1 MVPLILIIED
11 NTDLLFNLD
20 LMLKS
25 NNYRT
30 LTAKNGKEAI
40 KILTELNE
48 IPDLILSDIMMPTM
62 DGYEF
67 FREISAAP
75 KWHRIPFIFL
85 TAKTSPKEIR
95 LGKLL
100 GADDYVTKPFKEKDL
115 LAIISGKLARVRRI
129 SVINEKVEKAFSIM
143 NLDMKL
149 SNVSKKI
156 NLTCLIFAVWDDRY
170 GPQLKTFYP
179 KENYFPI
186 SMNDIANQLFYAATS
201 IYGHQKITKAE
212 GILLN
217 IENLNNCGYLYF
229 DSYPSENERYG
240 EKQFML
246 ALLAP
251 MLCYLDSLKVKE
263 IFKEISQKV
272 KKNRNWKVREYWERI
287 VKELTY
293 ESIKVQPN

>member
-1 MVPLILIIED
+1 MFPLILIVED

-40 KILTELNE
+40 NLLTELSE

-67 FREISAAP
+67 FREISSHP
-75 KWHRIPFIFL
+75 KWYRIPFIFL

-115 LAIISGKLARVRRI
+115 LAVISGKLARVRRVSI
-129 SVINEKVEKAFSIM
+129 INKKVEEAFSIM
-143 NLDMKL
+143 NLDMKFPDF
-149 SNVSKKI
+149 SKKI
-156 NLTCLIFAVWDDRY
+156 ELTCLILAVWDDRY
-170 GPQLKTFYP
+170 GPQLKTYYP
-179 KENYFPI
+179 KEKDFPI

-229 DSYPSENERYG
+229 DSYPAENERYG

-272 KKNRNWKVREYWERI
+272 KKNRNWKVKEYWERI
-287 VKELTY
+287 VKELT
-293 ESIKVQPN
+293 SKSFKVPPN